1 MSVHVAP
8 PNSSWSDLFKTCSS
22 SYLDTSL
29 ECLSPLIVDGVA
41 EVPIDIV
48 NLGLQEW
55 SNSVVG
61 FFVDRRLPYKLVKD
75 SLTKMWKLKG
85 SFTLT
90 TDRELYYFN
99 FSEDEDRKK
108 IVEGGPV
115 FIAGRLFV
123 IRMWSEEVD
132 RLGNKI
138 NTIPVWAN
146 LYNLPKS
153 MWTKKG
159 ISFVASLIGVPL
171 FSDVMTFKKERL
183 EYARVSV
190 EIGCEHKFEPS
201 VKLKIGENVV
211 TVGVEYPW
219 KPSSCSICSRF
230 GHKTSKCS
238 KAPKQVW
245 AARQENGDTRKNSG
259 NASSSKAQ
267 EDEVPNKAEMAD
279 VNALAIVSVVSPVCI
294 VPMVSPNRFEV
305 LGTEVE
311 SNAGI
316 AEPTD
321 LLESG
326 ELIVDLSMDIVKET
340 AVIPHV
346 AQIDKELEQYEAEK
360 AMFLDA
366 QSDESDDDIEQ

>member
-1 MSVHVAP
+1 
-8 PNSSWSDLFKTCSS
+8 
-22 SYLDTSL
+22 
-29 ECLSPLIVDGVA
+29 
-41 EVPIDIV
+41 
-48 NLGLQEW
+48 
-55 SNSVVG
+55 
-61 FFVDRRLPYKLVKD
+61 
-75 SLTKMWKLKG
+75 
-85 SFTLT
+85 
-90 TDRELYYFN
+90 
-99 FSEDEDRKK
+99 
-108 IVEGGPV
+108 
-115 FIAGRLFV
+115 
-123 IRMWSEEVD
+123 
-132 RLGNKI
+132 
-138 NTIPVWAN
+138 
-146 LYNLPKS
+146 

-183 EYARVSV
+183 EYARVCV

-294 VPMVSPNRFEV
+294 VPMVSPNRYEV

-326 ELIVDLSMDIVKET
+326 ELIVDLSMDIAKET

-346 AQIDKELEQYEAEK
+346 AQIDKEFEQYEA
-360 AMFLDA
+360 FLGCT
-366 QSDESDDDIEQ
+366 I